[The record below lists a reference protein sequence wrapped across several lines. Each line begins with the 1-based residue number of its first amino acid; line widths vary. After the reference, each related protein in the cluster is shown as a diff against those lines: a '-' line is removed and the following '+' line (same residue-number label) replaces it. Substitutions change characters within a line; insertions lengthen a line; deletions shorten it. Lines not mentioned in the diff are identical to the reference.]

1 MTAIVTGGLGFAG
14 GFLAARLRAAGTR
27 VLRAAL
33 RGGDLDFDVAD
44 AAAVAEAVARTA
56 PEAIYHLA
64 GVSRPGGGD
73 GDGFYRVNVIGTRNV
88 LAAVAEHAP
97 RCRVL
102 VVSSAYAYGGRR
114 GPIDETA
121 PLEPRDEYGVSKAAA
136 ELVTRM
142 FVARGVDAVIA
153 RPFNHSG
160 PGQPP
165 DYLLPSLVG
174 QFAAIAAGR
183 REPVLRVGNADAV
196 RDFSDVRDVVRG
208 YVRALEKEPAGA
220 VLNFGSGRGV
230 SVRELVDLVSAAAG
244 VAARVEIEPSRLRP
258 DDPPELVADIG
269 RAARDLGWRPEIP
282 LEQTITDMLAAEARR
297 P

>member
-1 MTAIVTGGLGFAG
+1 V
-14 GFLAARLRAAGTR
+14 RLEAAGTR

-44 AAAVAEAVARTA
+44 AGAVADAVARTS
-56 PEAIYHLA
+56 PDAIYHLA
-64 GVSRPGGGD
+64 GVTRPGGGE
-73 GDGFYRVNVIGTRNV
+73 GENFCRVNVLGTRNV
-88 LAAVAEHAP
+88 LAAVARHAP

-102 VVSSAYAYGGRR
+102 VVSSAYAYGARR
-114 GPIDETA
+114 GPIEETA
-121 PLEPRDEYGVSKAAA
+121 PLEPRDEYGASKAAA

-142 FVARGVDAVIA
+142 FVARGVDAVVA

-165 DYLLPSLVG
+165 DYLLPSLVE

-183 REPVLRVGNADAV
+183 REPVLRLGNLDAV

-208 YVRALEKEPAGA
+208 YVRALEGAPAGA

-230 SVRELVDLVSAAAG
+230 PVRELVERVGTAAG
-244 VAARVEIEPSRLRP
+244 VAARIEIEPSRIRP

-269 RAARDLGWRPEIP
+269 RAARELGWRPEIP
-282 LEQTITDMLAAEARR
+282 LERTIADMLAAAARR